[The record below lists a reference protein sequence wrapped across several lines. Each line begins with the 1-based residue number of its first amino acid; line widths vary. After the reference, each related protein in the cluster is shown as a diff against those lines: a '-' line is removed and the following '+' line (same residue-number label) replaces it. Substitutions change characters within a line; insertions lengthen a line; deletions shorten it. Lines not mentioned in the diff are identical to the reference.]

1 MNKIDILT
9 ATIES
14 FLFVAG
20 EEGLSL
26 KQLAALTISTEG
38 EVTDAL
44 ERLLVSYEERPTS
57 GITLRQYSGVFQ
69 LVTKAEFAEDMKRLF
84 ENPPSKMM
92 TQAAL
97 EVLAII
103 AYKQPVTRVEV
114 DDVRGV
120 KSERA
125 IQTLASKGFIM
136 EKGRLEASGRPI
148 LYATTTYFLDR
159 FGLNSLDDLPPLLLE
174 AEDDEDTDLFL
185 TKFQDILEAKEEEEG
200 GNSV

>member
-1 MNKIDILT
+1 MIEQVKLA

-14 FLFVAG
+14 LLFVAG

-26 KQLAALTISTEG
+26 KQLAALTVSTEG
-38 EVTDAL
+38 EVNDAL
-44 ERLLVSYEERPTS
+44 ELLLQGYEERTTS
-57 GITLRQYSGVFQ
+57 GITLRQYGGVFQ
-69 LVTKAEFAEDMKRLF
+69 LVTKAEHAEDIKRLF

-103 AYKQPVTRVEV
+103 AYKQPVTRIEV

-125 IQTLASKGFIM
+125 IQTLVSKGFIK

-148 LYATTTYFLDR
+148 LYATTSYFLDR
-159 FGLNSLDDLPPLLLE
+159 FGLNSLEELPPLLQE
-174 AEDDEDTDLFL
+174 TEEDEDTDLFL
-185 TKFQDILEAKEEEEG
+185 TKFQDILEAQEEG

>member
-1 MNKIDILT
+1 MNERDILA

-14 FLFVAG
+14 LLFVAG
-20 EEGLSL
+20 EEGLTL
-26 KQLAALTISTEG
+26 KQLAALTVSTEG
-38 EVTDAL
+38 EVTQAL
-44 ERLLVSYEERPTS
+44 EQLLVGYEERTTS
-57 GITLRQYSGVFQ
+57 GITLRQYGGVFQ
-69 LVTKAEFAEDMKRLF
+69 LVTKAEYAEDIKRLF

-103 AYKQPVTRVEV
+103 AYKQPVTRIEV

-148 LYATTTYFLDR
+148 LYATTSYFLDR
-159 FGLNSLDDLPPLLLE
+159 FGLNSIEDLPPLLQE
-174 AEDDEDTDLFL
+174 TEDDEDTDLFL
-185 TKFQDILEAKEEEEG
+185 TKFQDILEAQEEG

>member
-1 MNKIDILT
+1 MSNKNKLV
-9 ATIES
+9 AVLES

-26 KQLAALTISTEG
+26 KQLAALSICTEG

-44 ERLLVSYEERPTS
+44 EQMVETYELRKDS
-57 GITLRQYSGVFQ
+57 GITLRQYGGDYQ
-69 LVTKAEFAEDMKRLF
+69 LVTKAEFAEDLKRLF
-84 ENPPSKMM
+84 ENPPVKMM

-97 EVLAII
+97 EVLSII
-103 AYKQPVTRVEV
+103 AYKQPVTRIEV
-114 DDVRGV
+114 DDIRGV

-148 LYATTTYFLDR
+148 LYATTDYFLDR
-159 FGLNSLDDLPPLLLE
+159 FGLNSLKDLPQLLE
-174 AEDDEDTDLFL
+174 DENDDVDTDLFL
-185 TKFQDILEAKEEEEG
+185 TKFQDVLESQK
-200 GNSV
+200 

>member
-1 MNKIDILT
+1 MNERDTLA
-9 ATIES
+9 ATLES

-20 EEGLSL
+20 EEGLTL

-38 EVTDAL
+38 EVSEAL
-44 ERLLVSYEERPTS
+44 EQLLKGYEERKNS
-57 GITLRQYSGVFQ
+57 GITLRQYGGVFQ
-69 LVTKAEFAEDMKRLF
+69 LVTKAEYAEDIKRLF

-125 IQTLASKGFIM
+125 IQTLSSKGFIM

-148 LYATTTYFLDR
+148 LYATTAYFLDR
-159 FGLNSLDDLPPLLLE
+159 FGLNSLEDLPPLLQE
-174 AEDDEDTDLFL
+174 AEEDEDTDLFL
-185 TKFQDILEAKEEEEG
+185 TKFQDILEAQEEG

>member
-1 MNKIDILT
+1 MTNTKRL
-9 ATIES
+9 AASIES

-20 EEGLSL
+20 EEGLPL
-26 KQLAALTISTEG
+26 KQLAALTVCTEG
-38 EVTDAL
+38 EVTAAL
-44 ERLLVSYEERPTS
+44 EHLLGQYEAREDS
-57 GITLRQYSGVFQ
+57 GITLRQYSGGYQ
-69 LVTKAEFAEDMKRLF
+69 LVTKAEFAEDIKRLF

-114 DDVRGV
+114 DEIRGV

-125 IQTLASKGFIM
+125 IQTLLSKGFVM

-148 LYATTTYFLDR
+148 LYATTPYFLDR
-159 FGLNSLDDLPPLLLE
+159 FGLNTLEDLPELLQE
-174 AEDDEDTDLFL
+174 TDDEEDTDLFL
-185 TKFQDILEAKEEEEG
+185 TKFQDMLETEEG
-200 GNSV
+200 

>member
-1 MNKIDILT
+1 MNDMDRLS
-9 ATIES
+9 ATLES

-26 KQLAALTISTEG
+26 KQLAALSVCTEG

-44 ERLLVSYEERPTS
+44 AKLLEGYEERGNS
-57 GITLRQYSGVFQ
+57 GITLRQYSGDYQ
-69 LVTKAEFAEDMKRLF
+69 LVTKAEYAEDVKRLF
-84 ENPPSKMM
+84 ENPPAKMM

-114 DDVRGV
+114 DDIRGV

-125 IQTLASKGFIM
+125 IQTLLSKGFIL

-148 LYATTTYFLDR
+148 LYATTNFFLDR
-159 FGLNSLDDLPPLLLE
+159 FGLNSLEDLPPISQ
-174 AEDDEDTDLFL
+174 EDDEDEDTDLFL
-185 TKFQDILEAKEEEEG
+185 TKFQDVLELQE
-200 GNSV
+200 

>member
-1 MNKIDILT
+1 MNDVAHLS
-9 ATIES
+9 AMVES

-26 KQLAALTISTEG
+26 KQLAALSVCTEG
-38 EVTDAL
+38 EVSEAI
-44 ERLLVSYEERPTS
+44 ENLLTGYEERKTS
-57 GITLRQYSGVFQ
+57 GITLRQYSGVYQ
-69 LVTKAEFAEDMKRLF
+69 LVTKAEFAEDVKRLF

-148 LYATTTYFLDR
+148 LYATTPYFLDR
-159 FGLNSLDDLPPLLLE
+159 FGLNSLEDLPPLLQE
-174 AEDDEDTDLFL
+174 MEEDEDTDLFL
-185 TKFQDILEAKEEEEG
+185 TKFQDVLEAQEEG

>member
-1 MNKIDILT
+1 MNNVANLS
-9 ATIES
+9 AMVES

-26 KQLAALTISTEG
+26 KQLAALSVCTEG
-38 EVTDAL
+38 EVSEAI
-44 ERLLVSYEERPTS
+44 EQLLTGYEERKTS
-57 GITLRQYSGVFQ
+57 GITLRQYSGVYQ
-69 LVTKAEFAEDMKRLF
+69 LVTKAEFAEDVKRLF

-148 LYATTTYFLDR
+148 LYATTPYFLDR
-159 FGLNSLDDLPPLLLE
+159 FGLNSLEDLPPLLQE
-174 AEDDEDTDLFL
+174 VDEDVDTDLFL
-185 TKFQDILEAKEEEEG
+185 TKFQDVLEAQEEG
-200 GNSV
+200 GNTD

>member
-1 MNKIDILT
+1 MTNTKRL
-9 ATIES
+9 AASIES

-26 KQLAALTISTEG
+26 KQLASLTVCTEG
-38 EVTDAL
+38 EVTGAL
-44 ERLLVSYEERPTS
+44 EYLLEQYETRKDS
-57 GITLRQYSGVFQ
+57 GITLRQYSGGYQ

-114 DDVRGV
+114 DEIRGV

-125 IQTLASKGFIM
+125 IQTLLSKGFVM

-148 LYATTTYFLDR
+148 LYATTPYFLDR
-159 FGLNSLDDLPPLLLE
+159 FGLNSLEDLPELLQE
-174 AEDDEDTDLFL
+174 SDDEEDTDLFL
-185 TKFQDILEAKEEEEG
+185 TKFQDMIETEE
-200 GNSV
+200 

>member
-1 MNKIDILT
+1 MNDSKRL
-9 ATIES
+9 AAVLES

-20 EEGLSL
+20 EEGLTL
-26 KQLAALTISTEG
+26 KQLAALSVCTEG
-38 EVTDAL
+38 EVTEAL
-44 ERLLVSYEERPTS
+44 DGLLAAYESREDS
-57 GITLRQYSGVFQ
+57 GITLRQYGGGFQ

-84 ENPPSKMM
+84 ENPPAKLM

-114 DDVRGV
+114 DEIRGV

-125 IQTLASKGFIM
+125 IQTLASKGFIT

-148 LYATTTYFLDR
+148 LYATTPYFLDR
-159 FGLNSLDDLPPLLLE
+159 FGLNSLEDLPPLLLE
-174 AEDDEDTDLFL
+174 NEEEEDTDLFL
-185 TKFQDILEAKEEEEG
+185 TKFQDMLEAQDEEG
-200 GNSV
+200 GSDA

>member
-1 MNKIDILT
+1 MNNEIELS
-9 ATIES
+9 AMIES

-26 KQLAALTISTEG
+26 KQLAALTVCTEG
-38 EVTDAL
+38 EVTEAL
-44 ERLLVSYEERPTS
+44 RILLEGYEDRKIS
-57 GITLRQYSGVFQ
+57 GITLRQYGGVYQ
-69 LVTKAEFAEDMKRLF
+69 LVTKATFADDVKRLF
-84 ENPPSKMM
+84 ENPPSKMI

-103 AYKQPVTRVEV
+103 AYKQPVTRIEV
-114 DDVRGV
+114 DDIRGV

-148 LYATTTYFLDR
+148 LYATTSYFLDR
-159 FGLNSLDDLPPLLLE
+159 FGLNSLNDLPALLQESE
-174 AEDDEDTDLFL
+174 ADEDTDLFL
-185 TKFQDILEAKEEEEG
+185 TKFQDVLEAQEEEG
-200 GNSV
+200 GHRI

>member
-1 MNKIDILT
+1 MSNKNKLV
-9 ATIES
+9 AVLES

-26 KQLAALTISTEG
+26 KQLAALSICTEG

-44 ERLLVSYEERPTS
+44 EQMVETYELRKDS
-57 GITLRQYSGVFQ
+57 GITLRQYGGDYQ

-84 ENPPSKMM
+84 ENPPAKMM

-97 EVLAII
+97 EVLSII
-103 AYKQPVTRVEV
+103 AYKQPVTRIEV
-114 DDVRGV
+114 DDIRGV

-148 LYATTTYFLDR
+148 LYATTDYFLDR
-159 FGLNSLDDLPPLLLE
+159 FGLNSLEDLPQLIQDE
-174 AEDDEDTDLFL
+174 NEDVDTDLFL
-185 TKFQDILEAKEEEEG
+185 TKFQDVLESQE
-200 GNSV
+200 